1 MAADTRDKR
10 FSMIGI
16 VSPIVRLMRNPAGA
30 LDALARAMLEF
41 LYAGILP
48 AGPPVGHPRAINL
61 ISRADNSL
69 TLLSRADNAISL
81 RSSTV

>member
-16 VSPIVRLMRNPAGA
+16 VSPIVRLMQNPTGTIG
-30 LDALARAMLEF
+30 ALARAMLEF

-69 TLLSRADNAISL
+69 TLLSRADNAIAL